1 MENLKLNTSM
11 ANHILIVDDEED
23 ICQILSYSLQAAG
36 YQTSVAHSAE
46 EALALIEQSAPDLLL
61 LDIMMEGL
69 SGTDLAKRLQE
80 RSLLTFPI
88 IFLTALTSE
97 SDVLKGFQLG
107 ADDYITKPFH
117 LTEVLARVKAIL
129 RRTQKEHTTT
139 PLPSTSSLI
148 TYEELT
154 INLTDKT
161 LTIRGENI
169 PTTRKELELL
179 SFLLQHPAQIF
190 SRQQLLDAVWKGES
204 YVLERTV
211 DVHINHLRKKLGTY
225 ADRLQTKSGYGYI
238 WRA

>member
-1 MENLKLNTSM
+1 M

-61 LDIMMEGL
+61 LDIMMDGL
-69 SGTDLAKRLQE
+69 SGTDLAKLLQD
-80 RSLLTFPI
+80 RGLLTFPI

-129 RRTQKEHTTT
+129 RRTNKEHLHNAT
-139 PLPSTSSLI
+139 PLPNTSSLI
-148 TYEELT
+148 TYEEIT

-161 LTIRGENI
+161 LTIHGENI

-179 SFLLQHPAQIF
+179 SFLLQHPMQMF
-190 SRQQLLDAVWKGES
+190 SRQELLDAVWKGES

-211 DVHINHLRKKLGTY
+211 DVHITHLRKKLGIY

>member
-1 MENLKLNTSM
+1 M

-61 LDIMMEGL
+61 LDIMMDGL
-69 SGTDLAKRLQE
+69 SGTDLAKLLQE
-80 RSLLTFPI
+80 RGLLTFPI

-129 RRTQKEHTTT
+129 RRTNKEHLHNAN
-139 PLPSTSSLI
+139 PLPNTSSLI
-148 TYEELT
+148 TYEEIT

-161 LTIRGENI
+161 LTIHGENI

-179 SFLLQHPAQIF
+179 SFLLQHPMQMF
-190 SRQQLLDAVWKGES
+190 SRQELLDAVWKGES

-211 DVHINHLRKKLGTY
+211 DVHITHLRKKLGNY

>member
-1 MENLKLNTSM
+1 M

-36 YQTSVAHSAE
+36 YHTSVAHSAE
-46 EALALIEQSAPDLLL
+46 DALALIEQSAPDLLL

-69 SGTDLAKRLQE
+69 SGTDLAKLLQE
-80 RSLLTFPI
+80 RNLLTFPI

-129 RRTQKEHTTT
+129 RRTGKEHPHNTT

-148 TYEELT
+148 TYEEIT

-161 LTIRGENI
+161 LTIHGENI

-179 SFLLQHPAQIF
+179 SFLLQHPLQMF

-211 DVHINHLRKKLGTY
+211 DVHITHLRKKLGTY

>member
-1 MENLKLNTSM
+1 M

-46 EALALIEQSAPDLLL
+46 DALALVEQSAPDLLL

-69 SGTDLAKRLQE
+69 SGTDLAKLLQE
-80 RSLLTFPI
+80 RNLLTFPI

-129 RRTQKEHTTT
+129 RRTQQAYTPTPT

-148 TYEELT
+148 TYEEIT

-161 LTIRGENI
+161 LTIHGENI

-179 SFLLQHPAQIF
+179 SFLLQHPLQMF

-211 DVHINHLRKKLGTY
+211 DVHITHLRKKLGIY

>member
-1 MENLKLNTSM
+1 M

-61 LDIMMEGL
+61 LDIMMDGL
-69 SGTDLAKRLQE
+69 SGTDLAKLLQE
-80 RSLLTFPI
+80 RGLLTFPI

-129 RRTQKEHTTT
+129 RRTNKEHLHNAT
-139 PLPSTSSLI
+139 PPHTTSSLI
-148 TYEELT
+148 TYEEIT

-161 LTIRGENI
+161 LTIHGENI

-179 SFLLQHPAQIF
+179 SFLLQHPMQMF
-190 SRQQLLDAVWKGES
+190 SRQELLDAVWKGES

-211 DVHINHLRKKLGTY
+211 DVHITHLRKKLGNY

>member
-1 MENLKLNTSM
+1 M

-46 EALALIEQSAPDLLL
+46 DALALIEQSAPDLLL

-69 SGTDLAKRLQE
+69 SGTDLAKLLQE
-80 RSLLTFPI
+80 RNLLTFPI

-148 TYEELT
+148 SYEEIT

-161 LTIRGENI
+161 LTIHGENI

-179 SFLLQHPAQIF
+179 SFLLLHPLQMF

-211 DVHINHLRKKLGTY
+211 DVHITHLRKKLGSY
-225 ADRLQTKSGYGYI
+225 ADRLQTRSGYGYI
-238 WRA
+238 WRT

>member
-1 MENLKLNTSM
+1 M

-69 SGTDLAKRLQE
+69 SGTDLAKLLQE
-80 RSLLTFPI
+80 RNLLTFPI

-148 TYEELT
+148 SYEEIT

-161 LTIRGENI
+161 LTIHGENI

-179 SFLLQHPAQIF
+179 SFLLLHPLQMF

-211 DVHINHLRKKLGTY
+211 DVHITHLRKKLGSY
-225 ADRLQTKSGYGYI
+225 ADRLQTRSGYGYI
-238 WRA
+238 WRT

>member
-1 MENLKLNTSM
+1 M

-36 YQTSVAHSAE
+36 YQPSVAHSAE

-61 LDIMMEGL
+61 LDIMMEGM
-69 SGTDLAKRLQE
+69 SGTDLAKHLQE

-129 RRTQKEHTTT
+129 RRTNKEHLHNTI
-139 PLPSTSSLI
+139 PLPNTSSLI
-148 TYEELT
+148 TYEEIT
-154 INLTDKT
+154 INLSDKT
-161 LTIRGENI
+161 LTIHGENI

-179 SFLLQHPAQIF
+179 SFLLQHPMQMF

-211 DVHINHLRKKLGTY
+211 DVHITHLRKKLGIY

>member
-1 MENLKLNTSM
+1 M
-11 ANHILIVDDEED
+11 ANQILIVDDEED

-61 LDIMMEGL
+61 LDIMMDGL
-69 SGTDLAKRLQE
+69 SGTDLAKLLQE
-80 RSLLTFPI
+80 RGLLTFPI

-129 RRTQKEHTTT
+129 RRTNKEHLHNAT
-139 PLPSTSSLI
+139 PLPNTSSLI
-148 TYEELT
+148 TYEEIT

-161 LTIRGENI
+161 LTIHGENI

-179 SFLLQHPAQIF
+179 SFLLQHPMQMF
-190 SRQQLLDAVWKGES
+190 SRQELLDAVWKGES

-211 DVHINHLRKKLGTY
+211 DVHITHLRKKLGNY

>member
-1 MENLKLNTSM
+1 M

-61 LDIMMEGL
+61 LDIMMDGL
-69 SGTDLAKRLQE
+69 SGTDLAKLLQE
-80 RSLLTFPI
+80 RGLLTFPI

-129 RRTQKEHTTT
+129 RRTNKEHPHTTT
-139 PLPSTSSLI
+139 PLPNTSSLI
-148 TYEELT
+148 TYEEIT
-154 INLTDKT
+154 INLSDKT
-161 LTIRGENI
+161 LTIHGENI
-169 PTTRKELELL
+169 
-179 SFLLQHPAQIF
+179 
-190 SRQQLLDAVWKGES
+190 
-204 YVLERTV
+204 
-211 DVHINHLRKKLGTY
+211 
-225 ADRLQTKSGYGYI
+225 
-238 WRA
+238 

>member
-1 MENLKLNTSM
+1 M

-46 EALALIEQSAPDLLL
+46 DALALIEQSAPDLLL

-69 SGTDLAKRLQE
+69 SGTDLAKLLQE
-80 RSLLTFPI
+80 RNLLTFPI

-148 TYEELT
+148 SYEEIT

-161 LTIRGENI
+161 LTIHGENI

-179 SFLLQHPAQIF
+179 SFLLLHPLQMF

-211 DVHINHLRKKLGTY
+211 DVHITHLRKKLGTY

>member
-1 MENLKLNTSM
+1 M

-46 EALALIEQSAPDLLL
+46 DALALIEQSAPDLLL
-61 LDIMMEGL
+61 LDIMMDGM
-69 SGTDLAKRLQE
+69 SGTDMAKRLQE
-80 RSLLTFPI
+80 RNLLTFPI

-129 RRTQKEHTTT
+129 RRTQKEYTHITT

-148 TYEELT
+148 TYEEIT

-161 LTIRGENI
+161 LTIHGENI

-190 SRQQLLDAVWKGES
+190 NRQQLLDAVWKGES

-211 DVHINHLRKKLGTY
+211 DVHINHLRKKLGNY

>member
-1 MENLKLNTSM
+1 M
-11 ANHILIVDDEED
+11 ANQILIVDDEED

-69 SGTDLAKRLQE
+69 SGTDLAKLLQD
-80 RSLLTFPI
+80 RGLLSFPI

-117 LTEVLARVKAIL
+117 LTEVLARVRAIL
-129 RRTQKEHTTT
+129 RRTNKEHLHNAT
-139 PLPSTSSLI
+139 PLPNTSSLI
-148 TYEELT
+148 TYEEIT

-161 LTIRGENI
+161 LTIHGENI

-179 SFLLQHPAQIF
+179 SFLLQHPMQMF

-211 DVHINHLRKKLGTY
+211 DVHITHLRKKLGNY

>member
-1 MENLKLNTSM
+1 M

-36 YQTSVAHSAE
+36 YQPSVAHSAE

-69 SGTDLAKRLQE
+69 SGTDLAKLLQE
-80 RSLLTFPI
+80 RNLLTFPI

-148 TYEELT
+148 SYEEIT

-161 LTIRGENI
+161 LTIHGENI

-179 SFLLQHPAQIF
+179 SFLLQHPLQMF

-211 DVHINHLRKKLGTY
+211 DVHITHLRKKLGSY

>member
-1 MENLKLNTSM
+1 M
-11 ANHILIVDDEED
+11 ANQILIVDDEED

-46 EALALIEQSAPDLLL
+46 EALVLIEQSAPDLLL
-61 LDIMMEGL
+61 LDIMMDGL
-69 SGTDLAKRLQE
+69 SGTDLAKLLQD
-80 RSLLTFPI
+80 RGLLTFPI

-117 LTEVLARVKAIL
+117 LTEVLARVRAIL
-129 RRTQKEHTTT
+129 RRTQKEQPHTTT
-139 PLPSTSSLI
+139 PLPNTSSLI
-148 TYEELT
+148 TYEEIT

-161 LTIRGENI
+161 LTIHGENI

-179 SFLLQHPAQIF
+179 SFLLQHPMQMF

-211 DVHINHLRKKLGTY
+211 DVHITHLRKKLGNY

>member
-1 MENLKLNTSM
+1 M

-46 EALALIEQSAPDLLL
+46 DALALIEQSAPDLLL

-69 SGTDLAKRLQE
+69 SGTDLAKLLQE
-80 RSLLTFPI
+80 RNLLTFPI

-129 RRTQKEHTTT
+129 RRTQKEHTHTTT

-148 TYEELT
+148 TYEEIT

-161 LTIRGENI
+161 LTIHGENI

-179 SFLLQHPAQIF
+179 SFLLLHPLQMF

-211 DVHINHLRKKLGTY
+211 DVHITHLRKKLGTY
-225 ADRLQTKSGYGYI
+225 AGRLQTKSGYGYI

>member
-1 MENLKLNTSM
+1 M

-36 YQTSVAHSAE
+36 YQPSVAHSAE

-61 LDIMMEGL
+61 LDIMMAGL

-80 RSLLTFPI
+80 RGLLTFPI

-117 LTEVLARVKAIL
+117 LTEVLARVKALL
-129 RRTQKEHTTT
+129 RRTQKATIHTS
-139 PLPSTSSLI
+139 PQSPSVSSLI
-148 TYEELT
+148 TYEEIT

-161 LTIRGENI
+161 LTIHGENI

-179 SFLLQHPAQIF
+179 SFLLQHPLQMF

-211 DVHINHLRKKLGTY
+211 DVHIAHLRKKLGSY
-225 ADRLQTKSGYGYI
+225 SDRLQTKSGYGYI

>member
-1 MENLKLNTSM
+1 M

-61 LDIMMEGL
+61 LDIMMDGL
-69 SGTDLAKRLQE
+69 SGTDLAKLLQE
-80 RSLLTFPI
+80 RGLLTFPI

-129 RRTQKEHTTT
+129 RRTNKEHLHNAT
-139 PLPSTSSLI
+139 PLPNTSSLI
-148 TYEELT
+148 TYEEIT

-161 LTIRGENI
+161 LTIHGENI

-179 SFLLQHPAQIF
+179 SFLLQHPMQMF
-190 SRQQLLDAVWKGES
+190 SRQELLDAVWKGES

-211 DVHINHLRKKLGTY
+211 DVHITHLRKKLGNY

>member
-1 MENLKLNTSM
+1 M

-46 EALALIEQSAPDLLL
+46 DALALIEQSAPDLLL

-69 SGTDLAKRLQE
+69 SGTDLAKLLQE
-80 RSLLTFPI
+80 RNLLTFPI

-148 TYEELT
+148 SYEEIT

-190 SRQQLLDAVWKGES
+190 SRQQLLDAVWKGEG

-211 DVHINHLRKKLGTY
+211 DVHITHLRKKLGTY

>member
-1 MENLKLNTSM
+1 M
-11 ANHILIVDDEED
+11 ANHILILDYEED

-69 SGTDLAKRLQE
+69 SGTDLANLLQE
-80 RSLLTFPI
+80 RGLLTFPI

-129 RRTQKEHTTT
+129 RRTNKEHLHNTI
-139 PLPSTSSLI
+139 PLPNTSSLI
-148 TYEELT
+148 TYEEIT
-154 INLTDKT
+154 INLSDKT
-161 LTIRGENI
+161 LTIHGENI

-179 SFLLQHPAQIF
+179 SFLLQHPMQMF

-211 DVHINHLRKKLGTY
+211 DVHITHLRKKLGIY

>member
-1 MENLKLNTSM
+1 M

-61 LDIMMEGL
+61 LDIMMDGL
-69 SGTDLAKRLQE
+69 SGTDLAKLLQE
-80 RSLLTFPI
+80 RGLLTFPI

-129 RRTQKEHTTT
+129 RRTNKEHLHNAT
-139 PLPSTSSLI
+139 PLPNTSSLI
-148 TYEELT
+148 TYEEIT

-161 LTIRGENI
+161 LTIHGENI

-179 SFLLQHPAQIF
+179 SFLLQHPVQMF
-190 SRQQLLDAVWKGES
+190 SRQELLDAVWKGES

-211 DVHINHLRKKLGTY
+211 DVHITHLRKKLGNY

>member
-1 MENLKLNTSM
+1 M

-69 SGTDLAKRLQE
+69 SGTDLANLLQE
-80 RSLLTFPI
+80 RGLLTFPI

-129 RRTQKEHTTT
+129 RRTNKEHLHNTI
-139 PLPSTSSLI
+139 PLPNTSSLI
-148 TYEELT
+148 TYEEIT
-154 INLTDKT
+154 INLSDKT
-161 LTIRGENI
+161 LTIHGENI
-169 PTTRKELELL
+169 PTTRKDLELL
-179 SFLLQHPAQIF
+179 SFLLQHPMQMF

-211 DVHINHLRKKLGTY
+211 DVHITHLRKKLGIY

>member
-1 MENLKLNTSM
+1 M

-69 SGTDLAKRLQE
+69 SGTDLAKLLQE
-80 RSLLTFPI
+80 RGLLTFPI

-129 RRTQKEHTTT
+129 RRTQKEYTHITT

-148 TYEELT
+148 TYEEIT

-161 LTIRGENI
+161 LTIHGENI

-211 DVHINHLRKKLGTY
+211 DVHITHLRKKLGTY
-225 ADRLQTKSGYGYI
+225 AGRLQTKSGYGYI

>member
-1 MENLKLNTSM
+1 M

-36 YQTSVAHSAE
+36 YQTSIAHSAE
-46 EALALIEQSAPDLLL
+46 DALALIEQSAPDLLL

-69 SGTDLAKRLQE
+69 SGTDLAKLLQE
-80 RSLLTFPI
+80 RNLLTFPI

-148 TYEELT
+148 SYEEIT

-161 LTIRGENI
+161 LTIHGENI

-179 SFLLQHPAQIF
+179 SFLLLHPLQMF

-211 DVHINHLRKKLGTY
+211 DVHITHLRKKLGSY

>member
-1 MENLKLNTSM
+1 M
-11 ANHILIVDDEED
+11 AQHILIVDDEED

-36 YQTSVAHSAE
+36 YQTTVAHSAE
-46 EALALIEQSAPDLLL
+46 EALPLIEQNPPDLLL
-61 LDIMMEGL
+61 LDIMMEGI

-80 RSLLTFPI
+80 RGLLTFPV

-129 RRTQKEHTTT
+129 RRTRTAAPIVSDAEHTTAAH
-139 PLPSTSSLI
+139 SSLI
-148 TYEELT
+148 TYEGIT

-161 LTIRGENI
+161 LSIDNTPI
-169 PTTRKELELL
+169 PATRKELELL
-179 SFLLQHPAQIF
+179 SFFLRHPGKMF
-190 SRQQLLDAVWKGES
+190 SRRQVLDAVWEGEV
-204 YVLERTV
+204 YVLERTI
-211 DVHINHLRKKLGTY
+211 DVHVTHLRKKLGAY
-225 ADRLQTKSGYGYI
+225 ADCLQTKSGYGYI

>member
-1 MENLKLNTSM
+1 M

-46 EALALIEQSAPDLLL
+46 EALVLIEQSAPDLLL
-61 LDIMMEGL
+61 LDIMMDGL
-69 SGTDLAKRLQE
+69 SGIGLAKLLQD
-80 RSLLTFPI
+80 RGLLTFPI

-129 RRTQKEHTTT
+129 RRTNKEHPHTTT
-139 PLPSTSSLI
+139 PLPNTSSLI
-148 TYEELT
+148 TYEEIT

-161 LTIRGENI
+161 LTIHGENI

-179 SFLLQHPAQIF
+179 SFLLQHPMQMF

-211 DVHINHLRKKLGTY
+211 DVHITHLRKKLGNY

>member
-1 MENLKLNTSM
+1 
-11 ANHILIVDDEED
+11 
-23 ICQILSYSLQAAG
+23 
-36 YQTSVAHSAE
+36 
-46 EALALIEQSAPDLLL
+46 
-61 LDIMMEGL
+61 MMEGL
-69 SGTDLAKRLQE
+69 SGTDLAKLLQE
-80 RSLLTFPI
+80 RGLLTFPI

-129 RRTQKEHTTT
+129 RRTNKEHLHNAT
-139 PLPSTSSLI
+139 PLPNTSSLI
-148 TYEELT
+148 TYEEIT

-161 LTIRGENI
+161 LTIHGENI

-179 SFLLQHPAQIF
+179 SFLLQHPMQMF

-211 DVHINHLRKKLGTY
+211 DVHITHLRKKLGIY

>member
-1 MENLKLNTSM
+1 M
-11 ANHILIVDDEED
+11 ASHILIVDDEED

-46 EALALIEQSAPDLLL
+46 DALALIEQSAPDLLL

-69 SGTDLAKRLQE
+69 SGTDLAKLLQE
-80 RSLLTFPI
+80 RNLLTFPI

-148 TYEELT
+148 SYEEIT

-161 LTIRGENI
+161 LTIHGENI

-179 SFLLQHPAQIF
+179 SFLLQHPLQMF

-211 DVHINHLRKKLGTY
+211 DVHITHLRKKLGSY

>member
-1 MENLKLNTSM
+1 M
-11 ANHILIVDDEED
+11 ANQILIVDDEED

-69 SGTDLAKRLQE
+69 SGTDLAKLLQE
-80 RSLLTFPI
+80 RGLLTFPI

-129 RRTQKEHTTT
+129 RRTNKEHLHNAT
-139 PLPSTSSLI
+139 PLPNTSSLI
-148 TYEELT
+148 TYEEIT

-161 LTIRGENI
+161 LTIHGENI

-179 SFLLQHPAQIF
+179 SFLLQHPMQMF

-211 DVHINHLRKKLGTY
+211 DVHITHLRKKLGIY

>member
-1 MENLKLNTSM
+1 M

-46 EALALIEQSAPDLLL
+46 DALALIEQSAPDLLL

-69 SGTDLAKRLQE
+69 SGTDLAKLLQE
-80 RSLLTFPI
+80 RNLLTFPI

-117 LTEVLARVKAIL
+117 LTEVLARVKALL
-129 RRTQKEHTTT
+129 RRTQKATIHTS
-139 PLPSTSSLI
+139 PQSPSDSSLI
-148 TYEELT
+148 TYEEMT

-161 LTIRGENI
+161 LTIHGENI

-179 SFLLQHPAQIF
+179 SFLLLHPLQMF

-211 DVHINHLRKKLGTY
+211 DVHITQLRKKLGTY

>member
-1 MENLKLNTSM
+1 M

-36 YQTSVAHSAE
+36 YQPSVAHSAE

-80 RSLLTFPI
+80 RGLFTFPI

-129 RRTQKEHTTT
+129 RRTQQAYTPTPT

-148 TYEELT
+148 TYEEIT

-161 LTIRGENI
+161 LTIHGENI

-179 SFLLQHPAQIF
+179 SFLLQHPLQMF

-211 DVHINHLRKKLGTY
+211 DVHITHLRKKLGIY

>member
-1 MENLKLNTSM
+1 M

-46 EALALIEQSAPDLLL
+46 DALALIEQSAPDLLL

-69 SGTDLAKRLQE
+69 SGTDLAKLLQE
-80 RSLLTFPI
+80 RNLLTFPI

-129 RRTQKEHTTT
+129 RRTGKEHPHNTT

-148 TYEELT
+148 TYEEIT

-161 LTIRGENI
+161 LTIHGENI

-179 SFLLQHPAQIF
+179 SFLLQHPLQMF

-211 DVHINHLRKKLGTY
+211 DVHITHLRKKLGSY
-225 ADRLQTKSGYGYI
+225 SDRLQTKSGYGYI

>member
-1 MENLKLNTSM
+1 M

-61 LDIMMEGL
+61 LDIMMDGL
-69 SGTDLAKRLQE
+69 SGTDLAKLLQD
-80 RSLLTFPI
+80 RGLLTFPI
-88 IFLTALTSE
+88 IFLTALTGE
-97 SDVLKGFQLG
+97 SDVLRGFQLG

-129 RRTQKEHTTT
+129 RRTGKEHTT
-139 PLPSTSSLI
+139 PLRTASSLI
-148 TYEELT
+148 TYEGIT

-161 LTIRGENI
+161 LTIHGENI

-211 DVHINHLRKKLGTY
+211 DVHITHLRKKLGTY

>member
-1 MENLKLNTSM
+1 M

-46 EALALIEQSAPDLLL
+46 DALALIEQSAPDLLL

-69 SGTDLAKRLQE
+69 SGTDLAKLLQE
-80 RSLLTFPI
+80 RNLLTFPI

-148 TYEELT
+148 SYEEIT

-161 LTIRGENI
+161 LTIHGENI

-190 SRQQLLDAVWKGES
+190 NRQQLLDAVWKGES

-211 DVHINHLRKKLGTY
+211 DVHITHLRKKLGSY

>member
-1 MENLKLNTSM
+1 M
-11 ANHILIVDDEED
+11 ANQILIVDDEED

-69 SGTDLAKRLQE
+69 SGTDLAKLLQE
-80 RSLLTFPI
+80 RGLLTFPI

-117 LTEVLARVKAIL
+117 LTEVLARVRAIL
-129 RRTQKEHTTT
+129 RRTQKEPPHNAT
-139 PLPSTSSLI
+139 PPHPTSSLI
-148 TYEELT
+148 TYEEIT
-154 INLTDKT
+154 INLSDKT
-161 LTIRGENI
+161 LTIHGENI

-179 SFLLQHPAQIF
+179 SFLLQHPMQMF

-211 DVHINHLRKKLGTY
+211 DVHITHLRKKLGIY

>member
-1 MENLKLNTSM
+1 M
-11 ANHILIVDDEED
+11 ANQILIVDDEED

-61 LDIMMEGL
+61 LDIMMDGL
-69 SGTDLAKRLQE
+69 SGTDLAKLLQE
-80 RSLLTFPI
+80 RGLLTFPI

-97 SDVLKGFQLG
+97 TDVLKGFQLG

-129 RRTQKEHTTT
+129 RRTNKEHLHNAT
-139 PLPSTSSLI
+139 PLPNTSSLI
-148 TYEELT
+148 TYEEIT

-161 LTIRGENI
+161 LTIHGENI

-179 SFLLQHPAQIF
+179 SFLLQHPMQMF
-190 SRQQLLDAVWKGES
+190 SRQELLDAVWKGES

-211 DVHINHLRKKLGTY
+211 DVHITHLRKKLCNY

>member
-1 MENLKLNTSM
+1 M

-46 EALALIEQSAPDLLL
+46 DALALIEQSAPDLLL

-69 SGTDLAKRLQE
+69 SGTDLAKLLQE
-80 RSLLTFPI
+80 RNLLTFPI

-129 RRTQKEHTTT
+129 RRTGKEHPHNTT

-148 TYEELT
+148 TYEEIT

-161 LTIRGENI
+161 LTIHGENI

-179 SFLLQHPAQIF
+179 SFLLQHPLQMF

-211 DVHINHLRKKLGTY
+211 DVHITHLRKKLGSY